1 MAQLT
6 ETDLTTTNLTT
17 TNRQPTFYF
26 IGVTTGQSSAQRVF
40 PRWMEALGRPD
51 VQLKG
56 IDCKIH
62 DDPARYRQIVAE
74 IKADPLALGG
84 LITTHKVDLL
94 DAARDLFDHLG
105 PHALLCDEVSCLA
118 KRDGHLWGYAIDPVA
133 DGRALDAIIGPD
145 YFGRNGRNGGE
156 VLSLGAGGAAVA
168 LALHLLEKPNAADRP
183 ARFTFVD
190 IDRAR
195 LARVE
200 TLLAGLPSTI
210 DFAYLSH
217 TRAEV
222 NDQLLAQMPMG
233 TVVIN
238 ATGMGKDRPGSP
250 LTDAA
255 QFPRESVV
263 WELNYRGELAFMQ
276 QALVQQ
282 QARQLTVADGW
293 VAFLHGWTGV
303 IAHVLDIE
311 IDPATFDELGRIAT
325 ALR

>member
-1 MAQLT
+1 MV
-6 ETDLTTTNLTT
+6 NLTT
-17 TNRQPTFYF
+17 TTLFPAARRPTFYF

-40 PRWMEALGRPD
+40 PRWMEALGRPE

-62 DDPARYRQIVAE
+62 DEPTRYRQIVAE

-94 DAARDLFDHLG
+94 DAARDLIDRLG
-105 PHALLCDEVSCLA
+105 HHALLCDEVSCLA
-118 KRDGHLWGYAIDPVA
+118 KRDGLLWGYAIDPVA
-133 DGRALDAIIGPD
+133 DGRALDALIGSD
-145 YFGRNGRNGGE
+145 YFGRTGGD
-156 VLSLGAGGAAVA
+156 LLCLGAGGAAVA
-168 LALHLLEKPNAADRP
+168 LALHLLEKPNVADRP
-183 ARFTFVD
+183 KRFIFVD
-190 IDRAR
+190 IDQAR
-195 LARVE
+195 LARVQA
-200 TLLAGLPSTI
+200 LLAGLPSAI
-210 DFAYLSH
+210 DFVY
-217 TRAEV
+217 RAHARADE

-233 TVVIN
+233 SVIIN

-255 QFPRESVV
+255 QFPLSGIV
-263 WELNYRGELAFMQ
+263 WELNYRGELLFMQ
-276 QALVQQ
+276 QALAQQ
-282 QARQLTVADGW
+282 SARQLSVADGW

-311 IDPATFDELGRIAT
+311 IDPATFEELGRIAA